1 VWPPEKQYDDMD
13 PMLSGPTAT
22 PLYINPMQ
30 SSAEQHRLPAP
41 TTAKNSSDPA
51 PKNPPDD
58 KSKPLFGH
66 VNAPQYKPFAPKDE
80 GPPVHLQPFFKHQ
93 KGSDMTFA
101 LTIAPDVPVN
111 FKDDGYLTIKRNKND
126 TSLKQ
131 TQKVLQYGRT
141 FDCIPQPYQHNIA
154 FKTYQPMA
162 NLRVKA
168 M

>member
-1 VWPPEKQYDDMD
+1 MWPPERQSDELD

-22 PLYINPMQ
+22 PIYINPMQ
-30 SSAEQHRLPAP
+30 SSVEEHHKPAP
-41 TTAKNSSDPA
+41 TSTKNSSVPTQN
-51 PKNPPDD
+51 NPPVE
-58 KSKPLFGH
+58 KNKPLFGH

-101 LTIAPDVPVN
+101 LTIAPDVPVS
-111 FKDDGYLTIKRNKND
+111 FKDDGSLTLKRHKNE

-131 TQKVLQYGRT
+131 KQKVLQYGPT
-141 FDCIPQPYQHNIA
+141 FDCIPQPYQLNIA
-154 FKTYQPMA
+154 FKPYQPMA

-168 M
+168 L